1 MKRNS
6 RPRRGRD
13 PKASL
18 PLGKLPPALLEECLK
33 ATVLADNTVLEEPR
47 IGADAALLAPPEG
60 ALIAVTSDP
69 ITFTSADVGFHLL
82 AVNINDVVTTG
93 AYPRWLSLNLLL
105 PPGTAEQD
113 VVELFDSV
121 SRACVQFDVTLV
133 GGHTEI
139 TDAVV
144 RPVAVGTLLGVL
156 KKDRRVDPS
165 RSRPGDAVVL
175 IGQLAVEGTAVLAR
189 ERKAEVEEA
198 FGKRFQR
205 QAVALLEDPG
215 ICIRDPALLSAT
227 RYLVHALHDPTEG
240 GVATAL
246 RELSSLTGHG
256 LEVNLEEVEVLPETL
271 QLCEFFG
278 LDPYGL
284 LASGSLLA
292 VLPEEEA
299 LRLAR
304 ALPEQLSVTCRV
316 IGRLTRRK
324 SCLWRRGVS
333 DSFEAIPEFERDEIL
348 RVLERR

>member
-1 MKRNS
+1 
-6 RPRRGRD
+6 
-13 PKASL
+13 
-18 PLGKLPPALLEECLK
+18 
-33 ATVLADNTVLEEPR
+33 
-47 IGADAALLAPPEG
+47 
-60 ALIAVTSDP
+60 
-69 ITFTSADVGFHLL
+69 
-82 AVNINDVVTTG
+82 
-93 AYPRWLSLNLLL
+93 
-105 PPGTAEQD
+105 
-113 VVELFDSV
+113 
-121 SRACVQFDVTLV
+121 
-133 GGHTEI
+133 
-139 TDAVV
+139 
-144 RPVAVGTLLGVL
+144 VGTLLGVL